1 MQCMLYIVT
10 NLIRTELSKMLCPIK
25 ENVAV
30 ELRDPKK
37 GGVLKPQD
45 LKKCTNWTS
54 ELKDGRLP
62 YILQ

>member
-45 LKKCTNWTS
+45 LKNAPTGQVN
-54 ELKDGRLP
+54 
-62 YILQ
+62 